1 LTNDLSILPPC
12 PLARYEPSEYIYTE
26 IEGTGEAFG
35 GAAGRIIPRPRTPRS
50 YKEGVGVGGR
60 GQYCAFVRA
69 RCRGKRASCSIA
81 GVVKEAFNS
90 RWVTWIRALKGLGI
104 RSTDRHITGASYQ
117 LSGKVS
123 SHKALRLYVI
133 IA

>member
-50 YKEGVGVGGR
+50 YKEGMEGEGGR
-60 GQYCAFVRA
+60 G
-69 RCRGKRASCSIA
+69 
-81 GVVKEAFNS
+81 
-90 RWVTWIRALKGLGI
+90 LGLGDEVNI
-104 RSTDRHITGASYQ
+104 APSCASAAVENEP
-117 LSGKVS
+117 L
-123 SHKALRLYVI
+123 AL
-133 IA
+133 